1 MAMRTILLA
10 AAVLAVACG
19 PKSKPVEDDTLPDPG
34 SDSPGDSGTGDDEP
48 EPPATELEA
57 RKYAACEKAGPR
69 LTECAI
75 EDARAN
81 MSPKE
86 FAELDVEKT
95 GPVHTREFIKKC
107 STDELSSRQVRVY
120 EVCIEEETECAPLM
134 ACLANLNTP
143 E

>member
-10 AAVLAVACG
+10 VLLAAACG

-34 SDSPGDSGTGDDEP
+34 SDSPGGGGDDEP
-48 EPPATELEA
+48 EPPASELDA
-57 RKYAACEKAGPR
+57 RKYAACEQVGPR

-75 EDARAN
+75 EDARQN
-81 MSPKE
+81 MSPEE
-86 FAELDVEKT
+86 FAKLDVANT

-107 STDELSSRQVRVY
+107 RTDELSSRQVRVY
-120 EVCIEEETECAPLM
+120 EVCIAEETECAPLM
-134 ACLANLNTP
+134 TCLSHLNTP